1 MSTRRLAIG
10 FVLVLASLVATLA
23 LPVELW
29 RTGRLSVP
37 PLTLS
42 AHDPR
47 PTSPGRLWID
57 TDAACGYTPRTDVD
71 DCLALWLL
79 AAQPPLPVA
88 GISTVSGNAPLEV
101 SDRVTRELVRLLN
114 WEHDGTPV
122 AVHTG
127 SDAPIVS
134 SNPTAP
140 PAHSALIR
148 ALDAG
153 PLVILALGPL
163 TNIANALQARPD
175 LTRNV
180 ERLIAVMGRRAGH
193 LFHPSEGSGR
203 GTFLGHGPV
212 FRDFN
217 FTSDPDAV
225 RVLTD
230 LEIPTTLI
238 PYDAATLVEITAA
251 DLRALAMLGDAG
263 AWISNRSRAWLEY
276 WRREVGRSGFYPFD
290 LMAAAHLVE
299 PSRFRCAHAHAWV
312 GRDPLL
318 FLPLF
323 RPTAL
328 LVAQRSAP
336 AEASPV
342 LYCPA
347 VDSTFDRHLRSWLSP
362 GHRPPARR

>member
-1 MSTRRLAIG
+1 MSPRRLAIG
-10 FVLVLASLVATLA
+10 FALLLASLVATLA

-42 AHDPR
+42 SPDPR
-47 PTSPGRLWID
+47 LTLRGRLWID
-57 TDAACGYTPRTDVD
+57 TDAACGYTPRTDAD

-79 AAQPPLPVA
+79 AAQPPLEVA
-88 GISTVSGNAPLEV
+88 GISTVFGNAPLEV
-101 SDRVTRELVRLLN
+101 TDRVTRALVRLLR
-114 WEHDGTPV
+114 WEHDGNPV

-127 SDAPIVS
+127 SDAPVS
-134 SNPTAP
+134 SNPAVP
-140 PAHSALIR
+140 PTHAALIA
-148 ALDAG
+148 ALEAG
-153 PLVILALGPL
+153 PLAFLALGPL
-163 TNIANALQARPD
+163 TNIAHALQSRPD
-175 LTRNV
+175 LRRNV
-180 ERLIAVMGRRAGH
+180 ERLVAVMGRRAGH

-230 LEIPTTLI
+230 MAIPTTLI

-251 DLRALAMLGDAG
+251 DLRALAMQSDAG
-263 AWISNRSRAWLEY
+263 AWIANQSQAWLEY

-290 LMAAAHLVE
+290 LMAAAYLAE

-312 GRDPLL
+312 GRDPVL

-336 AEASPV
+336 ADASPV

-347 VDSTFDRHLRSWLSP
+347 VEPAFDEHLRSWLSA
-362 GHRPPARR
+362 GHRPAARR